1 MNNRIGVQKGFIFFI
16 IIFIIVNLLF
26 LTIWYK
32 FGVQSSINQ
41 GYDELQREVQTDII
55 ENIQRSIDENKKLDV
70 KTLFQKIAS
79 KYQLILVVS
88 DENHEVIFNNTRNVT
103 DKEYLTP
110 FVMQINEQNYL
121 ISVGKFNTIN
131 TVAITKRY
139 MIFEIIFICTITLV
153 ALIIA
158 NKLLLDPIENTVK
171 DINNYKF
178 GIKPKKRKIT
188 NEIYYLQNEF
198 VDMTKS
204 IEKEHEEQNRIISA
218 ISHDIKTP
226 LTSIIGYSDL
236 LINKKLKKD
245 EMKALQEKIY
255 NKALNIKEITSDFDD
270 YLTSNSNRTYNYQ
283 DVNIKDLLNNLR
295 IEYQDDLKDK
305 SIKLEIVNKARQ
317 STVTIDIG
325 KMHRVFS
332 NIITNSIRHI
342 KNTKGLIRLEITDDN
357 EFFKIKCIDNGVGVP
372 EENLKKIFDPLFTT
386 DKSRKISGLGLSI
399 SKEIVEMHGGSIKA
413 YNNKPSGLVIEFMIS
428 KKIET
433 NDN

>member
-1 MNNRIGVQKGFIFFI
+1 
-16 IIFIIVNLLF
+16 
-26 LTIWYK
+26 
-32 FGVQSSINQ
+32 
-41 GYDELQREVQTDII
+41 
-55 ENIQRSIDENKKLDV
+55 
-70 KTLFQKIAS
+70 
-79 KYQLILVVS
+79 
-88 DENHEVIFNNTRNVT
+88 
-103 DKEYLTP
+103 
-110 FVMQINEQNYL
+110 
-121 ISVGKFNTIN
+121 
-131 TVAITKRY
+131 
-139 MIFEIIFICTITLV
+139 
-153 ALIIA
+153 
-158 NKLLLDPIENTVK
+158 
-171 DINNYKF
+171 
-178 GIKPKKRKIT
+178 
-188 NEIYYLQNEF
+188 
-198 VDMTKS
+198 MTKS

-283 DVNIKDLLNNLR
+283 EVNIKDLLNNLR

-305 SIKLEIVNKARQ
+305 SIKLEIVNKASQ

-372 EENLKKIFDPLFTT
+372 E
-386 DKSRKISGLGLSI
+386 
-399 SKEIVEMHGGSIKA
+399 
-413 YNNKPSGLVIEFMIS
+413 
-428 KKIET
+428 
-433 NDN
+433 